1 MTGGGHAPMEGSAG
15 RVAVVGSGLAGLAT
29 AWLLGRDRSVV
40 LYEAHPTVGMGAH
53 SLRVEGASGP
63 VAVDMPLRVF
73 TPGYYPTL
81 LSLFEHVGIRTET
94 VDYAAS
100 FSELGGS
107 TYFRYVN
114 LRVAGRSLPVPS
126 PSAARS
132 TDGRRIVRD
141 LLRFHRH
148 APAHLGA
155 GCLSGR
161 TIGQYLDDEDF
172 SPAFIEG
179 FVLPAYASICTC
191 RTDTARHYP
200 AEVVVEYMCSGVVTL
215 GVQRAARG
223 TEDVGRRLTA
233 PVDEMRLGEP
243 VRRVIPVEDG
253 VDVVSGSGRSERFD
267 QVVLAVRADQAADLL
282 PDDDELGRVLR
293 RVPHES
299 SRVVVHRDPCLAP
312 RDRQA
317 WSPVNFIVD
326 PDGDAPMATI
336 WLDRVQP
343 GLGSGP
349 ALFQTWN
356 PLREPDS
363 DTVVAEARFVRPV
376 VGLETRGVP
385 ALLIGLQD
393 DPRRRIWPVGS
404 YAQAGIPLLEAAA
417 FSAVRVARHLGATI
431 PFPFDT

>member
-1 MTGGGHAPMEGSAG
+1 MTGGGQTSDGGSEA
-15 RVAVVGSGLAGLAT
+15 RVAVVGSGLAGLAA
-29 AWLLGRDRSVV
+29 AWLLGRDRPVV

-53 SLRVEGASGP
+53 SVRVEGASGP

-100 FSELGGS
+100 FSELAGS

-114 LRVAGRSLPVPS
+114 LRVAGRSLPIPS
-126 PSAARS
+126 PAAASS
-132 TDGRRIVRD
+132 TTGRRIVRD
-141 LLRFHRH
+141 LIRFHRQ
-148 APAHLGA
+148 APGHLRA

-161 TIGQYLDDEDF
+161 TIGQYLEDEGF
-172 SPAFIEG
+172 STDFIER

-191 RTDTARHYP
+191 RTETARHYP

-223 TEDVGRRLTA
+223 TADVGRRLTA

-243 VRRVIPVEDG
+243 VRRVIPEDDRVE
-253 VDVVSGSGRSERFD
+253 VVSASGRSDRFD

-282 PDDDELGRVLR
+282 PDDRELGRILR

-299 SRVVVHRDPCLAP
+299 SRVVVHRDPRLAP
-312 RDRQA
+312 RDRRA
-317 WSPVNFIVD
+317 WSPVNFVVD

-343 GLGSGP
+343 GLGTGP

-356 PLREPDS
+356 PVREPDP

-376 VGLETRGVP
+376 VELETRDVP
-385 ALLIGLQD
+385 GLLTGLQD
-393 DPRRRIWPVGS
+393 DPHRRIWPVGS
-404 YAQAGIPLLEAAA
+404 YARSGIPLLEAAA
-417 FSAVRVARHLGATI
+417 ASAVQVARHLGATI
-431 PFPFDT
+431 PFPTEA